1 MSLFGTIASLVGR
14 WRRAGHQGRKHA
26 AKPVSALRI
35 CRFEEMERRQLLSIA
50 PIHVGIVYF
59 EDNSGEDQAGG
70 DRFEIT
76 WSGGAPGTQLTQLV
90 IDTDK
95 QGDGL
100 DIGDVFFDT
109 TPGGLG
115 AFQSAPLMIVS
126 QAGIDA
132 VHASVED
139 GGTRLVL
146 DFAGFDPGETLV
158 FTMDVDEMGFLGPN
172 AVAEGNEFEG
182 SRLSARFAAD
192 HYYEASASDIF
203 LDFYDA
209 KLRASGLPLPGD
221 DYVPP
226 GDTPRPVYTAG
237 AFIRLEQTPLP
248 VTLAG
253 TVFEDLD
260 LDNQRDAAEPG
271 LEGVEIQLWRREGDT
286 YLPTGLVARTDA
298 AGHYRFENLLP
309 DTYRLVEVQPEGW
322 LSIGSTVGRVA
333 GQPRGQ
339 TDGPDAITDIVV
351 LGGEQSLGN
360 DFAEVRPAGL
370 SGHVFHD
377 ANDNGRRDA
386 GEQGI
391 GGVTLRIEYLGPVG
405 APGALVEVLSA
416 GDGSWSAT
424 GLMPGQYRA
433 SEVQPAG
440 YLDGLDAAGTA
451 GGTPLNPG
459 DAIEGIRLSSGQS
472 GTDYDFGELLPS
484 RISGRV
490 FADRNG
496 NGVFDPQEPLL
507 VGVTLELRNAAG
519 TLLAETQTDAAG
531 RYEFAGL
538 APGVYT
544 VSELQPAGYFDGP
557 ERVGSAGGTLVPPDT
572 IGSITLV
579 SGTDAR
585 DYDFAEL
592 EPASLSGTVYEDDNN
607 NGWHDLGERGIA
619 GVRLMLLDAVGSPMG
634 LSAVTAADGSYRFA
648 DLAPGTYGLA
658 EVQPDGYL
666 DGLDTP
672 GTAGGQAENPGDLI
686 TGIRLAPH
694 QDAVQY
700 NFGELRP
707 AALAGMVYADTN
719 ENGIPD
725 PHEVPIASVT
735 LALIDGAT
743 GQVVATTSTDA
754 QGRYQFRDLL
764 PGVYEIHE
772 TQPAGYFDG
781 KDRAGTAGGQWD
793 GNDAILA
800 IPLAAGTAAS
810 DYDFGE
816 VPPAKISG
824 YVFQD
829 GPALAYREDT
839 TPPDPYVLR
848 DGQRT
853 SDDRPLAGVWLQL
866 GDEFGL
872 PVLDEEGQPLLA
884 VTDADGYYE
893 FANLRPGTY
902 TVLEFQPDG
911 YQDGND
917 TPGTQG
923 GIALNPSLAA
933 EERQRILDIVT
944 IKTVNDAIVLIPL
957 GPGDQ
962 AAEYN
967 FSEVLVQVQPKPP
980 EPPPEPVRPFL
991 PPEPIPWPGPL
1002 PHDLPPP
1009 YAAGSGLAAGLY
1021 GPTPEMVIAMP
1032 LYGGGMM
1039 LPPAYA
1045 WHLSVLDGGRPRRDQ
1060 EDSASAS
1067 LLPAALHDAA
1077 LLWAAEDLRQGTW
1090 LLADTQGRPL
1100 ATAVFGMRDG
1110 LPVAGDFNGDG
1121 RSELGIYRQGTWWL
1135 DLNGNGRWDEDDLWV
1150 QLGQPADRPVVGDWD
1165 GDGKADLGTFGPQ
1178 WPGDARALEFE
1189 PGLPDAANRFHRRLN
1204 SRPKNLPPDPQEA
1217 TSGVRTAKRTVTG
1230 KLRKDLIDHVF
1241 QYGSEGDVPVAGD
1254 WNGDGISNIGV
1265 FREGTW
1271 YLDTDG
1277 DGRFSPSDEVVHFGR
1292 PGDIPVVGDWTG
1304 DGTTKLGV
1312 YRQGQWYLDTN
1323 GNRTLD
1329 AQDATFRL
1337 GDAGDIPVVG
1347 DWNGDGKDDV
1357 GVYRPGPPAD
1367 DSGST
1372 P

>member
-1 MSLFGTIASLVGR
+1 MSLLGTLASLVRRFQRTGR
-14 WRRAGHQGRKHA
+14 CGRGHTGRPA
-26 AKPVSALRI
+26 SPLRL

-50 PIHVGIVYF
+50 PIHVGVVYF

-76 WSGGAPGTQLTQLV
+76 WAGGAAGTQLTQLV

-109 TPGGLG
+109 APGGLG
-115 AFQSAPLMIVS
+115 AFQSAPLVIVQ
-126 QAGIDA
+126 QAGIDT
-132 VHASVED
+132 VQASLED

-146 DFAGFDPGETLV
+146 SFVGFDPGDTLV
-158 FTMDVDEMGFLGPN
+158 FTVDVDEMGFLGPN

-192 HYYEASASDIF
+192 HYYEASGSDIF
-203 LDFYDA
+203 LDFYNA
-209 KLRASGLPLPGD
+209 RLEASGLPLPAD

-226 GDTPRPVYTAG
+226 SDTPRPVYTAG

-248 VTLAG
+248 VTIAG

-271 LEGVEIQLWRREGDT
+271 LEGVEIQLWRRDGDT
-286 YLPTGLVARTDA
+286 YVSTGRAAHTDA
-298 AGHYRFENLLP
+298 AGQYRFENLLP
-309 DTYRLVEVQPEGW
+309 GTYRLVEIQPGGW
-322 LSIGSTVGRVA
+322 LSIGSEAGRVT
-333 GQPRGQ
+333 GEPRGQ
-339 TDGPDAITDIVV
+339 SDGPDAITEIQ
-351 LGGEQSLGN
+351 LFGGEESTGN

-370 SGHVFHD
+370 SGHVYHD
-377 ANDNGRRDA
+377 ANNNGRRDI

-391 GGVTLRIEYLGPVG
+391 SGVTVRIEYLGPVSTAG
-405 APGALVEVLSA
+405 TWIEVLSA
-416 GDGSWSAT
+416 SDGSWSAA

-433 SEVQPAG
+433 TELQPPG
-440 YLDGLDAAGTA
+440 YLDGLDAPGTA
-451 GGTPLNPG
+451 GGTAVNPG
-459 DAIEGIRLSSGQS
+459 DAIEGIVLSSGQS
-472 GTDYDFGELLPS
+472 GKDYDFGELLPS
-484 RISGRV
+484 RIAGRV

-496 NGVFDPQEPLL
+496 NGFFDMGEPLL
-507 VGVTLELRNAAG
+507 AGVTLQLHNAEGGLIA
-519 TLLAETQTDAAG
+519 TTQTDPSG
-531 RYEFAGL
+531 QYRFTGL

-544 VSELQPAGYFDGP
+544 VSEVQPAGYFDGP
-557 ERVGSAGGTLVPPDT
+557 DRIGTAGGTLLPPDA
-572 IGSITLV
+572 ITGIPLL
-579 SGTDAR
+579 SGTDATE
-585 DYDFAEL
+585 YDFAEL
-592 EPASLSGTVYEDDNN
+592 EPASLSGVVYEDDNH
-607 NGWHDLGERGIA
+607 NGLRDPGEQGIA
-619 GVRLMLLDAVGSPMG
+619 EVRVMLLDAVGSPTG
-634 LSAVTAADGSYRFA
+634 IWAVTAADGSYRFA
-648 DLAPGTYGLA
+648 DLAPGAYGLA
-658 EVQPDGYL
+658 EVQPAEYL

-672 GTAGGQAENPGDLI
+672 GTAGGEAENPGDLI
-686 TGIRLAPH
+686 TGIRLDPH
-694 QDAVQY
+694 QDAVDY

-707 AALAGMVYADTN
+707 AALGGMVYADTN

-725 PHEVPIASVT
+725 PDESPIPGVTVT
-735 LALIDGAT
+735 LIDAAT
-743 GQVVATTSTDA
+743 GLPVATVSTDA
-754 QGRYQFRDLL
+754 QGRYAFRNLR

-772 TQPAGYFDG
+772 SQPAGYFDG
-781 KDRAGTAGGQWD
+781 KDRAGTAGGLWD
-793 GNDAILA
+793 GSDAILA
-800 IPLAAGTAAS
+800 IPLPAGVQAT

-829 GPALAYREDT
+829 GPALEYREDT
-839 TPPDPYVLR
+839 TPPDPYLLR

-853 SDDRPLAGVWLQL
+853 ADDRPLAGVWLQL
-866 GDEFGL
+866 GDELGL
-872 PVLDEEGQPLLA
+872 PVLDDQGEPILA
-884 VTDADGYYE
+884 VTDAQGYYE
-893 FANLRPGTY
+893 FAQLRPGTY
-902 TVLEFQPDG
+902 TVLEFQPEG
-911 YQDGND
+911 YHDGND
-917 TPGTQG
+917 TPGTRG
-923 GIALNPSLAA
+923 GIALNPSLSA

-967 FSEVLVQVQPKPP
+967 FSEVLVEVQPKPQ

-991 PPEPIPWPGPL
+991 PGEPIPWPAPM
-1002 PHDLPPP
+1002 PHDLPAP
-1009 YAAGSGLAAGLY
+1009 YATGTGGTGGLY
-1021 GPTPEMVIAMP
+1021 GPAPAMIIALP

-1060 EDSASAS
+1060 GDAASAS

-1090 LLADTQGRPL
+1090 VLADTQGRPMGS
-1100 ATAVFGMRDG
+1100 AAFGVRDG

-1121 RSELGIYRQGTWWL
+1121 RCELGAYRQGTWWL

-1150 QLGQPADRPVVGDWD
+1150 QLGRPGERPVVGDWD

-1189 PGLPDAANRFHRRLN
+1189 PGLPDAANRPHRPLS
-1204 SRPKNLPPDPQEA
+1204 SRPKNLPPDPHEA
-1217 TSGVRTAKRTVTG
+1217 TSGTRTTKRTLAG
-1230 KLRKDLIDHVF
+1230 RLRKDLIDHVF

-1277 DGRFSPSDEVVHFGR
+1277 DGRFSASDEVVHFGR

-1323 GNRTLD
+1323 GNRMLD

-1337 GDAGDIPVVG
+1337 GEAGDIPVVG
-1347 DWNGDGKDDV
+1347 DWNGDGTDDV
-1357 GVYRPGPPAD
+1357 GVYHPA
-1367 DSGST
+1367 

>member
-1 MSLFGTIASLVGR
+1 MSLLERIASLVGR
-14 WRRAGHQGRKHA
+14 WRRTGTGSRGHVARPA
-26 AKPVSALRI
+26 ALRV

-50 PIHVGIVYF
+50 PIHVGVVYF

-70 DRFEIT
+70 DQFVIT
-76 WSGGAPGTQLTQLV
+76 WSGGAPGTQLTHLV

-95 QGDGL
+95 QGDRL

-109 TPGGLG
+109 VPGGLG
-115 AFQSAPLMIVS
+115 AFQSAPLVVVE

-146 DFAGFDPGETLV
+146 DFAGFDPGERLV
-158 FTMDVDEMGFLGPN
+158 LSVDVDEMGFLGPN

-182 SRLSARFAAD
+182 SRLEVRLAAD
-192 HYYEASASDIF
+192 HYYEASGNDMF
-203 LDFYDA
+203 VDFYDA
-209 KLRASGLPLPGD
+209 KLQASGLPLPAD

-226 GDTPRPVYTAG
+226 SDVPRPVYTAG
-237 AFIRLEQTPLP
+237 AFVRLVQTPLP
-248 VTLAG
+248 VTIAG

-260 LDNQRDAAEPG
+260 LDNRSDTAEPG
-271 LEGVEIQLWRREGDT
+271 IEGVEIRLWRRDGEVYT
-286 YLPTGLVARTDA
+286 PTGLVARTDA

-309 DTYRLVEVQPEGW
+309 GTYRLAEVQPGGW
-322 LSIGSTVGRVA
+322 LSIGSTAGQVA
-333 GQPRGQ
+333 GQPRGR
-339 TDGPDAITDIVV
+339 TDGPDAVTEIEL
-351 LGGEQSLGN
+351 LGGETSLGN
-360 DFAEVRPAGL
+360 DFAEVRPAAL
-370 SGHVFHD
+370 AGHVYHD
-377 ANDNGRRDA
+377 ANNDGHRDA

-391 GGVTLRIEYLGPVG
+391 GGVTLRVEYLGPAG
-405 APGALVEVLSA
+405 AAGELIEVVSSE
-416 GDGSWSAT
+416 DGYWTAT
-424 GLMPGQYRA
+424 GLLPGQYRVT
-433 SEVQPAG
+433 EIQPAG

-451 GGTPLNPG
+451 GGMALNPG
-459 DAIEGIRLSSGQS
+459 DAIADIRLSSGQS

-484 RISGRV
+484 RIGGRV

-496 NGVFDPQEPLL
+496 NGVFDAGEPLL
-507 VGVTLELRNAAG
+507 GGVTVQLLDASGR
-519 TLLAETQTDAAG
+519 LLATAQTDASG
-531 RYEFAGL
+531 QYKFGGL
-538 APGVYT
+538 APGVYA
-544 VSELQPAGYFDGP
+544 VNELQPAGYFDGP
-557 ERVGSAGGTLVPPDT
+557 ERIGTAGGTLAPPDGMAT
-572 IGSITLV
+572 IVLA

-592 EPASLSGTVYEDDNN
+592 EPASLSGYVYEDDND
-607 NGWHDLGERGIA
+607 NGLRDPGERGIA
-619 GVRLMLLDAVGSPMG
+619 GVRVMLLDAIGGPTG
-634 LSAVTAADGSYRFA
+634 LWAETDAAGFYRFA
-648 DLAPGTYGLA
+648 NLAPGTYGLA
-658 EVQPDGYL
+658 EVQPEGYL
-666 DGLDTP
+666 DGRDTP
-672 GTAGGQAENPGDLI
+672 GSAGGQAENPGDLI
-686 TGIRLAPH
+686 ATIPLHPH
-694 QDAVQY
+694 QDGVDY

-707 AALAGMVYADTN
+707 ATLAGMVYADTN

-725 PHEVPIASVT
+725 AGESPIAGVMVT
-735 LALIDGAT
+735 LVDGST
-743 GQVVATTSTDA
+743 GQVVAATTTGPD
-754 QGRYQFRDLL
+754 GRYQFRDLR
-764 PGVYEIHE
+764 PGVYEVRE
-772 TQPAGYFDG
+772 MQPAGYFDG
-781 KDRAGTAGGQWD
+781 KDRVGTAGGQWD
-793 GNDAILA
+793 GQDALLA
-800 IPLAAGTAAS
+800 IPLDAGVQAD

-816 VPPAKISG
+816 VPPARISG

-829 GPALAYREDT
+829 GPALSYREDAS
-839 TPPDPYVLR
+839 PPDPYTLR
-848 DGQRT
+848 DGQRDP
-853 SDDRPLAGVWLQL
+853 DDQPLAGVWLQL

-872 PVLDEEGQPLLA
+872 PVLDGQGQPLLA
-884 VTDADGYYE
+884 VTDAQGYYE
-893 FANLRPGTY
+893 FAHLRPGTY
-902 TVLEFQPDG
+902 TVMEFQPEG

-917 TPGTQG
+917 TPGTRG

-933 EERQRILDIVT
+933 EERQRILDIVSV
-944 IKTVNDAIVLIPL
+944 KTVNDAIVLIPL

-980 EPPPEPVRPFL
+980 APPEEPVRPYL

-1002 PHDLPPP
+1002 PHAVLPA
-1009 YAAGSGLAAGLY
+1009 YSAGPASGAGWY
-1021 GPTPEMVIAMP
+1021 VPAPEMVIAMP

-1060 EDSASAS
+1060 ADSAA

-1077 LLWAAEDLRQGTW
+1077 VLWAAEDLRQGTW
-1090 LLADTQGRPL
+1090 RLADTQGRPL
-1100 ATAVFGMRDG
+1100 GAAVFGLGDG

-1135 DLNGNGRWDEDDLWV
+1135 DFNGNGRWDDDDLWV
-1150 QLGQPADRPVVGDWD
+1150 QLGRPGERPVVGDWD

-1178 WPGDARALEFE
+1178 WPGDARAIEFE
-1189 PGLPDAANRFHRRLN
+1189 PGLPDAANRRHAPF
-1204 SRPKNLPPDPQEA
+1204 SPRPKNMPPQPEEA
-1217 TSGVRTAKRTVTG
+1217 TSGVRTAKRTVAG

-1277 DGRFSPSDEVVHFGR
+1277 DGRFTASDQVVQYGR
-1292 PGDIPVVGDWTG
+1292 PGDVPVVGDWTG
-1304 DGTTKLGV
+1304 DGTSKLGV

-1323 GNRTLD
+1323 GNRVLD

-1337 GDAGDIPVVG
+1337 GAPGDIPVVG
-1347 DWNGDGKDDV
+1347 DWNGDGIDDV
-1357 GVYRPGPPAD
+1357 GVYHPGPPE
-1367 DSGST
+1367 SNSEGS

>member
-1 MSLFGTIASLVGR
+1 MRLLGTIASWVRRLG
-14 WRRAGHQGRKHA
+14 RAGHRGRGHA
-26 AKPVSALRI
+26 ARPASALRL

-50 PIHVGIVYF
+50 PIHVGVVYF

-76 WSGGAPGTQLTQLV
+76 WAGGAPGTQLAQLV

-100 DIGDVFFDT
+100 ENGDVFFDT
-109 TPGGLG
+109 APGGLG
-115 AFQSAPLMIVS
+115 AFQSAPLVIV
-126 QAGIDA
+126 QQEGIDA

-146 DFAGFDPGETLV
+146 DFVGFDPGETLV
-158 FTMDVDEMGFLGPN
+158 LTVDVDEMGFLGPN

-203 LDFYDA
+203 FDFYDA
-209 KLRASGLPLPGD
+209 KLRASGLPLPAD
-221 DYVPP
+221 DFVPP
-226 GDTPRPVYTAG
+226 SDTPHPVYTAG
-237 AFIRLEQTPLP
+237 AFLRVEQTPLP

-260 LDNQRDAAEPG
+260 LDNRRGAGEPG
-271 LEGVEIQLWRREGDT
+271 LQGVEIQLWHRQGDT
-286 YLPTGLVARTDA
+286 YTPTGLVAYTDA
-298 AGHYRFENLLP
+298 AGQYRFENLLP
-309 DTYRLVEVQPEGW
+309 DTYRLVEVQPAGW
-322 LSIGSTVGRVA
+322 LSIGSAAGRVA
-333 GQPRGQ
+333 GQARGQ
-339 TDGPDAITDIVV
+339 TDGPDAITEIEL

-360 DFAEVRPAGL
+360 DFAEVRPASL
-370 SGHVFHD
+370 SGHVYHD
-377 ANDNGRRDA
+377 ANNNGRRDP
-386 GEQGI
+386 GELGI
-391 GGVTLRIEYLGPVG
+391 GSVALRIEYLGPAG
-405 APGALVEVLSA
+405 AQGALIEVLSA
-416 GDGSWSAT
+416 SDGTWWAA
-424 GLMPGQYRA
+424 GLMPGQYRVT
-433 SEVQPAG
+433 EVQPAG

-451 GGTPLNPG
+451 GGTAINPG
-459 DAIEGIRLSSGQS
+459 DAIVGIQLSSGQS
-472 GTDYDFGELLPS
+472 AADYDFGELVPS
-484 RISGRV
+484 QISGRV
-490 FADRNG
+490 FADRNN
-496 NGVFDPQEPLL
+496 NGLFDPGEPLL
-507 VGVTLELRNAAG
+507 AGVTLQLYDAAG
-519 TLLAETQTDAAG
+519 TRVATTQTDAAG
-531 RYEFAGL
+531 RYAFMGL

-544 VSELQPAGYFDGP
+544 VTQQQPAGYFDGP
-557 ERVGSAGGTLVPPDT
+557 EHIGTAGGTLVPPDT
-572 IGSITLV
+572 IAQIPLV

-592 EPASLSGTVYEDDNN
+592 EPASLSGVVYEDDNN
-607 NGWHDLGERGIA
+607 NGHRDPGEQGIA
-619 GVRLMLLDAVGSPMG
+619 GARVMLLDAVGGPTG
-634 LSAVTAADGSYRFA
+634 VWAVTAADGSYRFA

-672 GTAGGQAENPGDLI
+672 GTAGGLAENPGDLI
-686 TGIRLAPH
+686 TAIRLDPH
-694 QDAVQY
+694 QDAVDY

-707 AALAGMVYADTN
+707 AGLAGMVYADTN

-725 PHEVPIASVT
+725 PDELPIAGVT
-735 LALIDGAT
+735 LTLIDGST
-743 GQVVATTSTDA
+743 GLVVASTSTDA
-754 QGRYQFRDLL
+754 QGRYQFRDLP
-764 PGVYEIHE
+764 PGLYEIHE
-772 TQPAGYFDG
+772 TQPADYFDG

-800 IPLAAGTAAS
+800 IPLAAGVQA
-810 DYDFGE
+810 DGYDFGE

-839 TPPDPYVLR
+839 TPPDPYQLR
-848 DGQRT
+848 DGKRT
-853 SDDRPLAGVWLQL
+853 DDDQPLAGVWLQL

-872 PVLDEEGQPLLA
+872 PVLDDQGQPILA
-884 VTDADGYYE
+884 VTDARGYYE
-893 FANLRPGTY
+893 FAHLRAGTY
-902 TVLEFQPDG
+902 TVQEFQPEG
-911 YQDGND
+911 YHDGND
-917 TPGTQG
+917 TPGTRG

-933 EERQRILDIVT
+933 EERQRILDVVT
-944 IKTVNDAIVLIPL
+944 LKTANDAIVFIPL

-980 EPPPEPVRPFL
+980 EPPPEPVRPYL
-991 PPEPIPWPGPL
+991 PGEPIPWPAPL
-1002 PHDLPPP
+1002 PHELPAP
-1009 YAAGSGLAAGLY
+1009 YGAGPGLASGLY
-1021 GPTPEMVIAMP
+1021 GPAPEMIIAIP

-1060 EDSASAS
+1060 DDAAS

-1077 LLWAAEDLRQGTW
+1077 LLWAAEDLTHGTW
-1090 LLADTQGRPL
+1090 VLADTQGRPL
-1100 ATAVFGMRDG
+1100 GTATFGLRDG

-1150 QLGQPADRPVVGDWD
+1150 QLGQPGDRPVVGDWD

-1189 PGLPDAANRFHRRLN
+1189 PGLPDAANRPGRPFS
-1204 SRPKNLPPDPQEA
+1204 SRPKNLPPDPGEA
-1217 TSGVRTAKRTVTG
+1217 TSGVRTAKRTVAG

-1254 WNGDGISNIGV
+1254 WNGDGIFNIGV

-1277 DGRFSPSDEVVHFGR
+1277 DGRFSASDEVVQFGR

-1304 DGTTKLGV
+1304 DGTSKLGV

-1323 GNRTLD
+1323 GNRVLD

-1337 GDAGDIPVVG
+1337 GEAGDTPVVA
-1347 DWNGDGKDDV
+1347 DWNGDGADDV
-1357 GVYRPGPPAD
+1357 GVYHPEP
-1367 DSGST
+1367 
-1372 P
+1372 